1 MFVRRL
7 VVAVVL
13 MFCCA
18 VAVGQF
24 AGQNINMVS
33 GTNWPAGDPFLQ
45 RQNEPSMAVSSR
57 NPEHLMAGAN
67 DYRTVDI
74 ANPLAP
80 TILGDAWLGVYTSL
94 DGGETWKSTLLPGY
108 PQDTSSI
115 GTASPLHNTY
125 TVATDPTVRPG
136 THGLFYYSGLVFNRA
151 TNGASAVFVA
161 TFQDQNN
168 KGNGDNALLVTD
180 NTGTHGNPFLYI
192 NANLVH
198 TATTRQFLDKPWIAV
213 DIPRPGRTATCKIN
227 GQTFQSGYVY
237 VFYTVFTNQG
247 LPTQHSSIMEVRS
260 TNCGASWSAPLKL
273 NDDTRQNQGAS
284 AVIDPQTGAVFVT
297 WRALAFKTMP
307 DSIQYAWSPDGWNWG
322 NGISDGLVYTF
333 PAATTTA
340 GPFDQNQ
347 SGNTF
352 RTTDLPTAAIDGSSK
367 IWVAFTQRVAGPGGT
382 SGSRIVLTT
391 QSYPMWTWSTP
402 YVADSTSWANGAATV
417 PGFQFMPSLAFAYGK
432 LSLAWFDSRRD
443 NLESVLTCPTGNTC
457 TGLSQLTKVDQPIP
471 GSTIA
476 TPATVFTPSITDPN
490 SGIRHTLD
498 VFGGMIDPT
507 AATKFNGFQISQY
520 AYWVDPTDNQIE
532 QGFFNPPNLPLF
544 VQGTTPFIGDYLD
557 TAAQTIMPSGTSW
570 VFNTKGKDSVTG
582 ATLAPDFH
590 ITWTDNRDVVP
601 PPVVNGAEDWT
612 QYVPPNSNIPQIS
625 TYSGTGNAC
634 PTCST
639 TQPAC
644 ATVSDDN
651 GSPSAYSGDRNQNV
665 YTSRVTNG
673 LVVRFRENSK
683 PLSKSITR
691 SFSLLVK
698 NTISPLQASPLGS
711 PSFYRILLGVTS
723 TSQTASCTIS
733 GGTANLLPTTPNCY
747 VDVAVSPNTT
757 LTQAVTLTSTSATAS
772 LNVLVAQIQ
781 SIPASGANPVF
792 SGLQAVAIINADPSN
807 PSVANPDFVTADN
820 SNPDVATPY
829 GNLPIANGEE
839 YNPTVDGPA
848 DPASG
853 IFTAQ
858 VATPAIFTPRILSP
872 ANNSPAIETPSV
884 FTPRINTPRIAS
896 LQVVNPTIVNA
907 INTPRINTPRINTPR
922 IVAPDIFTPRITD
935 LSDGGPNSLTDY
947 SWTVNNKGNTT
958 ASYSTSELMRSAGVS
973 CCPSSCSAN
982 PSSCTVTASNPAG
995 PNCSICQLI
1004 QHKVFENPTT
1014 NRDTNSGNPTCDLNV
1029 QQGYITVANI
1039 PDPAFGTGTTGSSP
1053 SNPSN
1058 STLSLSPGEGNRVT
1072 LRVVAPPVTQTVSPF
1087 KTAAISFSTDTGQ
1100 NAPPASLTITT
1111 GALPVAVVGQNYT
1124 NTVLSSVGGFGS
1136 TAWTVPVSVTNP
1148 VAVEPPPAPNS
1159 SEPLPVSPLSLSP
1172 SGQISTSV
1180 VTAAPGTYTVNV
1192 QVQDSAV
1199 SGTGVNTVAN
1209 PALDV
1214 QQLQLEVNQ
1223 FTISNVNV
1231 VISNNVGF
1239 TDYMKAGD
1247 MAMVSVTVSSMGP
1260 ATATSVVPT
1269 VTVNAVA
1276 AGTPSGPTPTVTCGA
1291 PAPTSAT
1298 IMGTG
1303 TQLFNFTCTAAS
1315 GNGYVT
1321 FTANATGQYNN
1332 AAANVLATA
1341 TPVSE
1346 PAVTP
1351 SGAPPNVVVDTVAP
1365 TLTFGATTS
1374 TQSAP
1379 GWYNAPVVIPFNT
1392 ADNLSGV
1399 MSATATSPATSTGLN
1414 SGAMTLTTEG
1424 KLVSGAMT
1432 VTDFAKNTASPFV
1445 SSGFN
1450 IDETLP
1456 TISGV
1461 ASPAADAYG
1470 WNNVP
1475 VTVSFAC
1482 SDPNPTNG
1490 PAGQQSGLA
1499 SCTAPVILSSEG
1511 ANQNVPG
1518 TATDNAANSKQLIV
1532 GPINLDFTKPT
1543 ATAFVASPSV
1553 PATGW
1558 YNTTTPNVSF
1568 SYMSGDALSGVAT
1581 STPSPVAVL
1590 GEGTA
1595 VTAPV
1600 IVTDKAGNT
1609 LTTTTPAVMVDRT
1622 PPTIAGVASPS
1633 ANGAGWNNTPVTV
1646 TFTCNDPNPVSGPI
1660 GQQSGLVAGAGGC
1673 TAPVTLSS
1681 AGANQSASGTANDVA
1696 GNSTSTTVRPINIDL
1711 IPPVVVLASPVDGHA
1726 YINNQPIPANYACS
1740 DDLSGVAS
1748 CLAPVAAG
1756 NSFTQT
1762 TPGAYSFT
1770 VTSSDVAGNASF
1782 ARNGYASVYYSFVGF
1797 QAPLAGAAGP
1807 GTPSTP
1813 PTAPTNSGMVQ
1824 GAVIPILWTLTSPSN
1839 TLNPGP
1845 VTDPTTL
1852 TSLNAYPYGNA
1863 TCSGGI
1869 PTSMTPIPLP
1879 AATYDATNQ
1888 RFQSLWT
1895 ISAVTPGCY
1904 YLLITFN
1911 DLSSYATNVT
1921 IPVITAAAGNG
1932 ILGYFGDGGAPTS
1945 AEFQYPTSVAV
1956 DSVGNL
1962 YIADNYNHRIRVVNT
1977 GASALTILGMTIQS
1991 GTIATVAGTGTAG
2004 YTGDSGLAISATL
2017 TYPNG
2022 VVLDSAGNLYIA
2034 DTGNNVIRM
2043 VNTSGTITTVAGGGT
2058 PCGGATDTVGDG
2070 CPATSAQ
2077 LAGPYLV
2084 TVDSNNNLFIGDTQN
2099 ARVRAVNMQGSSSTI
2114 LGVTIQPGYIATVA
2128 GTGTPGY
2135 SGDNGPATSA
2145 QLSND
2150 TNGVAVDGAGNLYIG
2165 DANNCVVRKVSA
2177 ATDIITTVAGTP
2189 STCGTAAGDG
2199 GAATSATLNLPTAVA
2214 VDSSGNL
2221 YIADWENNLIR
2232 VVNTQA
2238 SGITIQ
2244 GVPILPG
2251 NIATIVGGGTGCT
2264 GQADTFGDGCQPTS
2278 AQLLRPNGVAFDSAG
2293 NLYIADSN
2301 NQLIRKVAP

>member
-7 VVAVVL
+7 VVSVVL
-13 MFCCA
+13 LFSCA
-18 VAVGQF
+18 VALGQF

-108 PQDTSSI
+108 PQDTSSA
-115 GTASPLHNTY
+115 GTASALHNTY
-125 TVATDPTVRPG
+125 TVATDPTVRAG
-136 THGLFYYSGLVFNRA
+136 THGLFYYSGLVFNRG
-151 TNGASAVFVA
+151 TNSASAVFVA

-180 NTGTHGNPFLYI
+180 STGTHGNPFLYI
-192 NANLVH
+192 NAKLVH
-198 TATTRQFLDKPWIAV
+198 TANTRQFLDKPWIAV

-333 PAATTTA
+333 PAATTTGGA
-340 GPFDQNQ
+340 FDQNQ

-367 IWVAFTQRVAGPGGT
+367 IWVAFTQRVPGPGST

-391 QSYPMWTWSTP
+391 QSFPMWTWSTP
-402 YVADSTSWANGAATV
+402 YVADATSWANGAATV

-443 NLESVLTCPTGNTC
+443 NLESVLSCPAGNTC

-498 VFGGMIDPT
+498 VFGGMIDPS
-507 AATKFNGFQISQY
+507 AATKFSGFQISQY
-520 AYWVDPTDNQIE
+520 AYWVDPSNNQIE

-557 TAAQTIMPSGTSW
+557 TAAQTIMPSGSSW
-570 VFNTKGKDSVTG
+570 IFNTKGKDSVTG

-612 QYVPPNSNIPQIS
+612 QYVPPNSATSQVS

-634 PTCST
+634 PTCAT
-639 TQPAC
+639 IEPAC

-698 NTISPLQASPLGS
+698 NTVSPLQASPLGS

-723 TSQTASCTIS
+723 TSQTASCTIT

-781 SIPASGANPVF
+781 SIPFNGANPVF
-792 SGLQAVAIINADPSN
+792 AGLQALAVINADPSN

-839 YNPTVDGPA
+839 YNPTVDGPP
-848 DPASG
+848 DPSSG
-853 IFTAQ
+853 IFTPRI
-858 VATPAIFTPRILSP
+858 ATPAIFTPRILSP

-896 LQVVNPTIVNA
+896 VQVVNPTIVNA

-982 PSSCTVTASNPAG
+982 PSSCTVAASNPAG

-1014 NRDTNSGNPTCDLNV
+1014 NRDSNSGNPTCDLNV

-1039 PDPAFGTGTTGSSP
+1039 PDPAFGTGATGGSP
-1053 SNPSN
+1053 SDPSN

-1072 LRVVAPPVTQTVSPF
+1072 LRVVAPPVTQSVSPF
-1087 KTAAISFSTDTGQ
+1087 KTAATSFSTDTGQ
-1100 NAPPASLTITT
+1100 TTPPISLTITT
-1111 GALPVAVVGQNYT
+1111 GTLPVAVVGQNYT
-1124 NTVLSSVGGFGS
+1124 NTALSSVGGFGS
-1136 TAWTVPVSVTNP
+1136 TAWTVPVSLTDP

-1159 SEPLPVSPLSLSP
+1159 SEPLPVSPLTLSP

-1180 VTAAPGTYTVNV
+1180 VTATPGTYTVNV

-1199 SGTGVNTVAN
+1199 SGTGANTVAN

-1231 VISNNVGF
+1231 AISNEIGS
-1239 TDYMKAGD
+1239 TSYMKAGD
-1247 MAMVSVTVSSMGP
+1247 MAMVSVTVSSTGP

-1269 VTVNAVA
+1269 LTVNAVA
-1276 AGTPSGPTPTVTCGA
+1276 AGTPSGPTPAVTCGA

-1298 IMGTG
+1298 ILGTG
-1303 TQLFNFTCTAAS
+1303 TQQFNFICTSAT

-1341 TPVSE
+1341 TSVSE

-1351 SGAPPNVVVDTVAP
+1351 SGAPPNVIVDTVAP
-1365 TLTFGATTS
+1365 TLTFGTTTS

-1379 GWYNAPVVIPFNT
+1379 GWYNAPVVIPFT
-1392 ADNLSGV
+1392 SADNLSGV
-1399 MSATATSPATSTGLN
+1399 MSAIATSPATSTGLN

-1424 KLVSGAMT
+1424 QLVIGTMT
-1432 VTDFAKNTASPFV
+1432 VTDYARNTAPPFT

-1461 ASPAADAYG
+1461 AIPAADAYG
-1470 WNNVP
+1470 WNNTP
-1475 VTVSFAC
+1475 VTVTFTC
-1482 SDPNPTNG
+1482 NDPNPANG

-1499 SCTAPVILSSEG
+1499 SCTAPVTLGNEG
-1511 ANQNVPG
+1511 ANQNVTG
-1518 TATDNAANSKQLIV
+1518 TAKDNAANSKQLV
-1532 GPINLDFTKPT
+1532 MPPINLDFTKPT
-1543 ATAFVASPSV
+1543 AAAFVASPSV

-1558 YNTTTPNVSF
+1558 YNITTPNVSF
-1568 SYMSGDALSGVAT
+1568 SYLAADALSGVAT
-1581 STPSPVAVL
+1581 STPSPIAVL

-1595 VTAPV
+1595 VTTPV

-1609 LTTTTPAVMVDRT
+1609 LTSATPAVMVDRT
-1622 PPTIAGVASPS
+1622 PPTIAGMASPS

-1646 TFTCNDPNPVSGPI
+1646 TFACNDPNPVSGRA
-1660 GQQSGLVAGAGGC
+1660 GQQSGLVAGPAGC
-1673 TAPVTLSS
+1673 TAPIPLSS
-1681 AGANQSASGTANDVA
+1681 AGTNQSASGTANDVA
-1696 GNSTSTTVRPINIDL
+1696 GNSARTTVTPINIDL
-1711 IPPVVVLASPVDGHA
+1711 IPPIVVLASPVDGHA

-1756 NSFTQT
+1756 SNFTQT
-1762 TPGAYSFT
+1762 TPGAYTFT
-1770 VTSSDVAGNASF
+1770 VTSSDVAGNASL
-1782 ARNGYASVYYSFVGF
+1782 ARNGYSSVYYNFAGF

-1807 GTPSTP
+1807 GTPSAP
-1813 PTAPTNSGMVQ
+1813 PTVTVNSGSFAQ
-1824 GAVIPILWTLTSPSN
+1824 GTTIPILWTLTSPSN

-1845 VTDPTTL
+1845 VTDPTTM
-1852 TSLNAYPYGNA
+1852 TSLNAYPYGNS
-1863 TCSGGI
+1863 TCSGSI
-1869 PTSMTPIPLP
+1869 PTANPIQLP
-1879 AATYDATNQ
+1879 TATYTGTS
-1888 RFQSLWT
+1888 FQSLWNVGT
-1895 ISAVTPGCY
+1895 AAPGCY

-1911 DLSSYATNVT
+1911 DLSSYATNV
-1921 IPVITAAAGNG
+1921 VIAAP
-1932 ILGYFGDGGAPTS
+1932 ISTF
-1945 AEFQYPTSVAV
+1945 
-1956 DSVGNL
+1956 
-1962 YIADNYNHRIRVVNT
+1962 
-1977 GASALTILGMTIQS
+1977 
-1991 GTIATVAGTGTAG
+1991 AGTGVAGFSGDAGIPNSAQLNYPTAV
-2004 YTGDSGLAISATL
+2004 A
-2017 TYPNG
+2017 
-2022 VVLDSAGNLYIA
+2022 VDSAGNLYIA
-2034 DTGNNVIRM
+2034 DFANQRIRVVNTQASPITIMGVQIQPGDIATVAGNGTVGYSGDGGAATSAQLNYPNGVAVDSLGNVYIADTSNNVIREA
-2043 VNTSGTITTVAGGGT
+2043 NAATGIITTVAGGGT
-2058 PCGGATDTVGDG
+2058 PCGGATDMVGDS
-2070 CPATSAQ
+2070 CLATSAQ
-2077 LAGPYLV
+2077 LAHPYLV
-2084 TVDSNNNLFIGDTQN
+2084 AVDGGGNLYIGDSFN
-2099 ARVRAVNMQGSSSTI
+2099 ARVRAVNMQATSTAI
-2114 LGVTIQPGYIATVA
+2114 LGVTILPGYIATVA
-2128 GTGTPGY
+2128 GTGVPGY
-2135 SGDNGPATSA
+2135 SGDGGPATSA
-2145 QLSND
+2145 QLSDD
-2150 TNGVAVDGAGNLYIG
+2150 TNGVAVDSAGNLYIG
-2165 DANNCVVRKVSA
+2165 DAHNCIVREVRA
-2177 ATDIITTVAGTP
+2177 ATDFIFTVAGTP
-2189 STCGTAAGDG
+2189 SVCSYSGDG
-2199 GAATSATLNLPTAVA
+2199 GPATGAQLNLPTGVS
-2214 VDSSGNL
+2214 VDAAGNL
-2221 YIADWENNLIR
+2221 YIADWANNRVR
-2232 VVNTQA
+2232 VVNNQA
-2238 SGITIQ
+2238 SSITSF
-2244 GVPILPG
+2244 GVTISPG
-2251 NIATIVGGGTGCT
+2251 NIANVAGNGIGGYS
-2264 GQADTFGDGCQPTS
+2264 GDGGPATS
-2278 AQLLRPNGVAFDSAG
+2278 AELNLPNLAIDSTG
-2293 NLYIADSN
+2293 NLYIADYAN
-2301 NQLIRKVAP
+2301 HRIRKVVP